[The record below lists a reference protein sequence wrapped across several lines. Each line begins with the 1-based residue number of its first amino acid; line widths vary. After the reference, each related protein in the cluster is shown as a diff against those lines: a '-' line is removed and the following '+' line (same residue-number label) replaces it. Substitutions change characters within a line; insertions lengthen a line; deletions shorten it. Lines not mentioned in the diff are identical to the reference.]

1 MGYLPEITVQLN
13 KMKKTI
19 LLLSLLCFIN
29 SVRSQNLSGEVTY
42 KKESLKYLSED
53 EDWLK
58 KNEKDPAYIKSV
70 IATDKNTKL
79 ILEDLRFKLTFT
91 KNESIFK
98 AGEFL
103 ELEKNKFYG
112 SAVGPEGSNVYYS
125 NIKNDEN
132 LRQVEAYG
140 ELFLVKSPKI
150 DWILTS
156 ETKKIGNYQCYKA
169 TAIEVTQGA
178 KGTINS
184 EVVAWYAPEL
194 NIPFGPLGFGGLLG
208 LIVELEYRNL
218 KYTAS
223 KIDLKADSKNTI
235 KKPTQGIK
243 VTKEEFDNIGIK
255 VMSNYKKGF

>member
-1 MGYLPEITVQLN
+1 
-13 KMKKTI
+13 MKKTV
-19 LLLSLLCFIN
+19 LFLSLLCTVNITTA
-29 SVRSQNLSGEVTY
+29 QNLSGEVTY
-42 KKESLKYLSED
+42 KKESLRYLSED

-58 KNEKDPAYIKSV
+58 KNEKDPVYIKTL
-70 IATDKNTKL
+70 IEMDKNTKL

-98 AGEFL
+98 ADEFL
-103 ELEKNKFYG
+103 ELEKNRFFW
-112 SAVGPEGSNVYYS
+112 AAIGPDGSNIYYT

-132 LRQVEAYG
+132 LRQVDAYG

-150 DWILTS
+150 DWMLTT

-178 KGTINS
+178 KGAINS

-194 NIPFGPLGFGGLLG
+194 NIAFGPLGFSGLPG

-218 KYTAS
+218 RYTAS
-223 KIDLKADSKNTI
+223 KIDLKADSKNAI
-235 KKPTQGIK
+235 KKPTAGMV
-243 VTKEEFDNIGIK
+243 VTKEEFDQIGNK
-255 VMSNYKKGF
+255 TMKSLKNGF